1 MLRATGVQIPQDELD
16 HLRSEEDGR
25 FEDEDPQ
32 DLLGSLWL
40 AFNTSLDLSTLAF
53 ICFGSLGGTI
63 VEGAILVTGHL
74 SLKVKVLPVGRHM

>member
-1 MLRATGVQIPQDELD
+1 M
-16 HLRSEEDGR
+16 RSEEEGI

-32 DLLGSLWL
+32 DLLGSLWS
-40 AFNTSLDLSTLAF
+40 AFNTLLDLLTLAF
-53 ICFGSLGGTI
+53 MCFGSLRGTI